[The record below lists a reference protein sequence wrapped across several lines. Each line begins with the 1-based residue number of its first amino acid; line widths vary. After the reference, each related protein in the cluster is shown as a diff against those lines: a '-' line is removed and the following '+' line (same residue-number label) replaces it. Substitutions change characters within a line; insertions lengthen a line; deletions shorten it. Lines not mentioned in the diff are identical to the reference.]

1 MDYLNV
7 KQLYNEMTKY
17 CNYVSLMT
25 KSSGQIMEL
34 NTPNDLVIYSHQYRG
49 VLRDE
54 QIKQYIFQF
63 LRDLFKQRDDFIY
76 CSVIKFK
83 EHTDHY
89 ISLNIRC
96 RTVLD
101 YICNKKQVFHFNLVI
116 NEDGTNNFLNINSI
130 DE

>member
-25 KSSGQIMEL
+25 KSSSPVMEL
-34 NTPNDLVIYSHQYRG
+34 NNPNDLVVYSHQYHG

-63 LRDLFKQRDDFIY
+63 LHDLFKQRDDFIY

-83 EHTDHY
+83 ACTDNY

-101 YICNKKQVFHFNLVI
+101 YICNKKQMFHFNLVI